1 MTTKVAERSDW
12 WFHVKNQPGS
22 HVVLASDGEADE
34 PTERDFTQAAEIAA
48 YYSKAAGEQNT
59 AVDYT
64 FARHVKKPA
73 GGKPGLVIYHTNWT
87 AYVSPKAEEI
97 QQSSTLGE
105 TDDIDAQ
112 LEEAVRIDKEMRDL
126 LDWAFAA
133 PVSDVV
139 FGDSFCFT
147 TSGGVTAMEQFLA
160 GVMPLVEE
168 AFKAEVSAAKERQ
181 DKYLSK
187 YRK

>member
-1 MTTKVAERSDW
+1 MQLSIDTGVRSIDIIR
-12 WFHVKNQPGS
+12 N
-22 HVVLASDGEADE
+22 GE
-34 PTERDFTQAAEIAA
+34 
-48 YYSKAAGEQNT
+48 KAGE
-59 AVDYT
+59 
-64 FARHVKKPA
+64 VKFSLSDPA
-73 GGKPGLVIYHTNWT
+73 LLRRLRD
-87 AYVSPKAEEI
+87 VSAKAEEI
-97 QQSSTLGE
+97 QKSSTLGE

-112 LEEAVRIDKEMRDL
+112 LDEAVRIDKEMRDM